1 MHTHTHH
8 AQVCTRGCR
17 CTLRTHVLVHASME
31 YVSHAHA
38 RASWA
43 RLHGWARAS
52 TPKQA
57 SLDVGQYG
65 AAIQAHISTRAD
77 APVHTHPH
85 TSQGAGGDYTPESE
99 RPQSEPWLCLYHSV
113 ALWPCM
119 CVTFQSLSFPVL
131 QTGKWGYLWVVRIK
145 GANEWMGPVHS
156 KRAAGVSRR
165 NPCLGPACDCN
176 CKATKRAPIH
186 SLRPWVPESGGPPA
200 QAHTCACTQGLL
212 CVSPLFARAA

>member
-1 MHTHTHH
+1 MLLCTRIHTHL
-8 AQVCTRGCR
+8 RGR
-17 CTLRTHVLVHASME
+17 GGTTLRSQRDRSLNPGFAFTTLLLCGLACVLPF
-31 YVSHAHA
+31 
-38 RASWA
+38 RAS
-43 RLHGWARAS
+43 
-52 TPKQA
+52 
-57 SLDVGQYG
+57 V
-65 AAIQAHISTRAD
+65 
-77 APVHTHPH
+77 
-85 TSQGAGGDYTPESE
+85 
-99 RPQSEPWLCLYHSV
+99 
-113 ALWPCM
+113 
-119 CVTFQSLSFPVL
+119 SLSYRQVSGG
-131 QTGKWGYLWVVRIK
+131 TVKWGWFLPERRVVRIK